1 MRMSSRET
9 LSFAAVLLVTLWGSP
24 AAAADV
30 GPLALPDNRAW
41 EQVSPVD
48 KNGNDVG
55 YGSPMAAI
63 DGNRLLYSSPG
74 PFAGA
79 ESAIADGI
87 RYMATRTPSGW
98 TTVSLMPPGGTFTLG
113 WNGYQGFTEDLSK
126 GVVAWQEDEITGTVD
141 PEAPFG
147 FNLYMRDTATGSFQL
162 LNGPLAP
169 VNQGYGFVWGSK
181 DFSKLAIGASTAL
194 TPDSPCSAK
203 ELECAYEWDDGEIRL
218 ASILPNGAPA
228 TGRVGSNPGNNY
240 EHAMSDDGRR
250 LFFTSAAGGGG
261 MQLYVREDGTGTTLI
276 SASER
281 TLPGGSSGGA
291 LWYQSAEAAHG
302 GRVAFT
308 TQNALVDADADASND
323 LYLYDF
329 TKPEGGRLTLV
340 SEDHN
345 TEVPGGADVD
355 TGYHS
360 LGGGLLGAGED
371 LRRIYFVANNQIL
384 AGEPT
389 GPGAKLYLWDDT
401 GAAPELTYVA
411 TLNDEGGSTD
421 TDDNFAWSAPTLS
434 RDFVRQAQV
443 SPDGRFVVF
452 RSWAKLTESAL
463 AGRQEIYR
471 YDAVA
476 HSLECISC
484 SAEQFPPEP
493 NEFADQGDL
502 QFALLYQATKP
513 WNHLP
518 RNVTDDGRVFFQT
531 SRGLVPR
538 DSNGKFDVYEY
549 EDGQLYLISS
559 GTGGQNSLFL
569 DATPSGSDV
578 FFITAD
584 RLVGWDIDR
593 NYDVYDA
600 RVGGGLPEPP
610 PAPPPC
616 EGDSCQPPP
625 LLRARPSLASA
636 SFEGPGN
643 ASTRKRR
650 RCGAGKV
657 RRQGKCRKKARQG
670 KRSGAK
676 GGSR

>member
-1 MRMSSRET
+1 MRLSR
-9 LSFAAVLLVTLWGSP
+9 LAGFSVGVVLLTAALGTSS
-24 AAAADV
+24 AAAEI
-30 GPLALPDNRAW
+30 GPLSLPDNRVW

-48 KNGNDVG
+48 KNGNNVG
-55 YGSPMAAI
+55 FGSPMAAI

-79 ESAIADGI
+79 ESAIGADGI

-98 TTVSLMPPGGTFTLG
+98 TTVSLMPPGGGFTLG
-113 WNGYQGFTEDLSK
+113 FQGYQGFTEDLSK
-126 GVVAWQEDEITGTVD
+126 GVLAWKEDEITGTVA

-162 LNGPLAP
+162 LNGPLAESFP
-169 VNQGYGFVWGSK
+169 GFVWGSS
-181 DFSKLAIGASTAL
+181 DFSKLAIGTNQAL
-194 TPDSPCSAK
+194 TPDSPCVVK
-203 ELECAYEWDDGEIRL
+203 DGPECAYEWDNGELRL
-218 ASILPNGAPA
+218 ASILPSGQ
-228 TGRVGSNPGNNY
+228 RVAGPIGNQPRGGSSD
-240 EHAMSDDGRR
+240 HAMSNDGRR
-250 LFFTSAAGGGG
+250 LFFTYPVGSGGN
-261 MQLYVREDGTGTTLI
+261 LYAREDGATTKLI
-276 SASER
+276 STSER
-281 TLPGGSSGGA
+281 TLPGGASGDSVR
-291 LWYQSAEAAHG
+291 YQDAEAAHG
-302 GRVAFT
+302 SRVIFT
-308 TQNALVDADADASND
+308 TRNALVDADADATND

-329 TKPEGGRLTLV
+329 TKSEGERLTLV

-345 TEVPGGADVD
+345 SEVAGGADVD
-355 TGYHS
+355 PGYE
-360 LGGGLLGAGED
+360 GGFPLAGGIMGTSED
-371 LRRIYFVANNQIL
+371 LRRIYFVANNQIV

-389 GPGAKLYLWDDT
+389 GPGPKLYLWDDT
-401 GAAPELTYVA
+401 GGSPELTYVA
-411 TLNDEGGSTD
+411 TLESESDED
-421 TDDNFAWSAPTLS
+421 IFAWSAPTLS
-434 RDFVRQAQV
+434 REYSRQARV
-443 SPDGRFVVF
+443 SRDGRFLVF
-452 RSWAKLTESAL
+452 PSRAKLTEEAVE
-463 AGRQEIYR
+463 GRRDIYR
-471 YDAVA
+471 YDAA
-476 HSLECISC
+476 THSLECASC
-484 SAEQFPPEP
+484 SSEQFPDES
-493 NEFADQGDL
+493 NVSTNADLRLNFLFYG
-502 QFALLYQATKP
+502 TKP

-518 RNVTDDGRVFFQT
+518 RNVTDKGQVFFET
-531 SRGLVPR
+531 ARGLVPR

-610 PAPPPC
+610 PSPPPC

-625 LLRARPSLASA
+625 LLRTRPSLASA

-657 RRQGKCRKKARQG
+657 RRQGKCRRKARQG